1 MVVCVANDITG
12 KDEEEVNSKVAVIE
26 MLVHRVIG
34 ESLAQVEYYH
44 HQGRYS
50 TKSVEYLVAWFGSV
64 GVHRIGMVPWGG
76 KGVSE
81 ICKFRKSPL

>member
-12 KDEEEVNSKVAVIE
+12 TDDLEFNSNVGVFE

-44 HQGRYS
+44 HQGCYS
-50 TKSVEYLVAWFGSV
+50 TKPVEYLIAWFGSV
-64 GVHRIGMVPWGG
+64 GVHRIGMVPWGVR
-76 KGVSE
+76 GVSE